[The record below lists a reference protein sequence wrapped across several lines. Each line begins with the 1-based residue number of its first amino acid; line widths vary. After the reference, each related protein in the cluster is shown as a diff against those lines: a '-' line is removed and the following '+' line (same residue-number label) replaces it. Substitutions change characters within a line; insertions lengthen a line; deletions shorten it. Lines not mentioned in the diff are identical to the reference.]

1 MDVKSDSSE
10 GSEKEETVEKVAV
23 ILEDAYI
30 MNSILLENMDIKDAS
45 GKVSDGNE
53 HEQWTKG
60 SLAIK

>member
-1 MDVKSDSSE
+1 MDVKGDSSE
-10 GSEKEETVEKVAV
+10 GSEKELEKVAV

-53 HEQWTKG
+53 HGQWTKG